1 MKILEVDFLNTE
13 GGELL
18 YRQMLKS
25 DWNQR
30 PADEPFWL
38 GKFLNLLESVSN
50 VQLRLSMMS
59 IRLVKYFSHRD
70 AYTLFLKLLSLLNPT
85 THQCSQV
92 QHSQQGHHILQ
103 AVKRRKKQ
111 HYIFQTTQL
120 RQQANPSPQQGLDK
134 QKKGSSDRAPLSQ
147 HPLLEE

>member
-1 MKILEVDFLNTE
+1 MKILQVDFLNTE

-50 VQLRLSMMS
+50 VQLRLSMILM
-59 IRLVKYFSHRD
+59 RLAKYFFTRCRYSSSKI
-70 AYTLFLKLLSLLNPT
+70 ALLLT
-85 THQCSQV
+85 
-92 QHSQQGHHILQ
+92 
-103 AVKRRKKQ
+103 A
-111 HYIFQTTQL
+111 
-120 RQQANPSPQQGLDK
+120 
-134 QKKGSSDRAPLSQ
+134 
-147 HPLLEE
+147 

>member
-38 GKFLNLLESVSN
+38 GKFLNLL
-50 VQLRLSMMS
+50 
-59 IRLVKYFSHRD
+59 
-70 AYTLFLKLLSLLNPT
+70 
-85 THQCSQV
+85 
-92 QHSQQGHHILQ
+92 
-103 AVKRRKKQ
+103 
-111 HYIFQTTQL
+111 
-120 RQQANPSPQQGLDK
+120 
-134 QKKGSSDRAPLSQ
+134 
-147 HPLLEE
+147 

>member
-1 MKILEVDFLNTE
+1 MKILQVDFLNTE

-50 VQLRLSMMS
+50 VQLRLSMIS

-70 AYTLFLKLLSLLNPT
+70 AYTLFLKLLS
-85 THQCSQV
+85 
-92 QHSQQGHHILQ
+92 
-103 AVKRRKKQ
+103 
-111 HYIFQTTQL
+111 
-120 RQQANPSPQQGLDK
+120 
-134 QKKGSSDRAPLSQ
+134 
-147 HPLLEE
+147 